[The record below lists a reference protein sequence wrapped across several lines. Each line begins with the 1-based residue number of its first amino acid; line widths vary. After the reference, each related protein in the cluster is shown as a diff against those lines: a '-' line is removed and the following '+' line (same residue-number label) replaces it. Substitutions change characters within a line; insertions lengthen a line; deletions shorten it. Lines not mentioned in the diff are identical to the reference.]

1 VVDGKAFGFYPTL
14 LFYYFTLLAFNTSGP
29 ISAQR
34 KMAKYGIRGSFF
46 INSESFLPKR
56 TGSRSIVESRP
67 PSVCS
72 CTILMISSYV
82 YTALNTKSADL
93 VESHHGEE
101 PTKNS
106 CSSAW
111 GKLQRATSDAYQRN
125 LGLLLIIGSQMFLS
139 LVNVAVKKLNDIDPP
154 ISALE
159 VRKLMRFLRI
169 QELDSFTKS

>member
-1 VVDGKAFGFYPTL
+1 
-14 LFYYFTLLAFNTSGP
+14 
-29 ISAQR
+29 
-34 KMAKYGIRGSFF
+34 M
-46 INSESFLPKR
+46 PKR
-56 TGSRSIVESRP
+56 IGSRSIVESRP

-154 ISALE
+154 VSALE

-169 QELDSFTKS
+169 QELDSCDPLQKVDCCTDGALVAPFLHFLSPSLFVGYHLDMFGCLHVCFTLFTIPRRQ